1 LNYRKASMDE
11 IHQLIELRKKQLIDE
26 GIEPY
31 QNIDAELLSFFNHKM
46 SDGSLIEWIVED
58 NEEIIATG
66 AVMFYDFPPS
76 YSNKSGKK
84 AYITNMYTR
93 EDYRGQGIATRM
105 LSILV
110 DEARTAGISK
120 IWLGAS
126 KLGRPVYKKFGFQ
139 DTDEW
144 LELNLQPDN
153 SSRS

>member
-1 LNYRKASMDE
+1 MNYRKASMDE

-93 EDYRGQGIATRM
+93 EDYRGQGIATRYVIYT
-105 LSILV
+105 S
-110 DEARTAGISK
+110 G
-120 IWLGAS
+120 
-126 KLGRPVYKKFGFQ
+126 
-139 DTDEW
+139 
-144 LELNLQPDN
+144 
-153 SSRS
+153 